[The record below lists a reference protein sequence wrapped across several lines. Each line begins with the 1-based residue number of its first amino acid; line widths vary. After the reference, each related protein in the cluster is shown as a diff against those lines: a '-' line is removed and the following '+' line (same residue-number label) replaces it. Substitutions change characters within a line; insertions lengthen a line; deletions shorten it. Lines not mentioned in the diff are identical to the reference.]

1 MNKAKAKVARKGGM
15 PHFIPTDEERGL
27 VQLLS
32 GVGYSQDRIARYISN
47 GRGASL
53 STKTLQRVFRK
64 EIEIG
69 QTSIDKMAYAC
80 LVAKIKAGDMN
91 AIRMWL
97 EQRCWPADRGR
108 WRARPQPLEFG
119 GARSEAD
126 GGSGLPPVQLIAEF
140 VSADPSKRPILP

>member
-1 MNKAKAKVARKGGM
+1 MSKAKAKTARKGGM
-15 PHFIPTDEERGL
+15 PPFEPTEEERGF
-27 VQLLS
+27 VQLMS
-32 GVGYSQDRIARYISN
+32 GVGYSQDRITAYISN
-47 GRGASL
+47 RRGATISVD
-53 STKTLQRVFRK
+53 TLQKLFRK

-97 EQRCWPADRGR
+97 EQKCWPDDRGR

-119 GARSEAD
+119 SARSEAD
-126 GGSGLPPVQLIAEF
+126 GGSGLPPVQLIVEF

>member
-1 MNKAKAKVARKGGM
+1 MSKAKAKVARKGGM
-15 PHFIPTDEERGL
+15 PRFIPSDEERGL

-47 GRGASL
+47 GRGASI

-69 QTSIDKMAYAC
+69 QTAIDRMAYAC

-97 EQRCWPADRGR
+97 EQKCWPDDRGR
-108 WRARPQPLEFG
+108 WRARPQPLEIG
-119 GARSEAD
+119 SARSEAD
-126 GGSGLPPVQLIAEF
+126 GGSGLPRVQLIVQF
-140 VSADPSKRPILP
+140 VAADPSLRPIPR